1 MEIDKRINIAFGIL
15 MLGIFMIILGIF
27 LEFIDMMIDHQCY
40 QLEPNDFY
48 SSTICERYW
57 KVGSESYE

>member
-1 MEIDKRINIAFGIL
+1 MKIDNKVIIL
-15 MLGIFMIILGIF
+15 FSLGLFMIILGLF

-48 SSTICERYW
+48 SSTICEKYW
-57 KVGSESYE
+57 KVGNDK

>member
-15 MLGIFMIILGIF
+15 ILGIFMIILGLF

-48 SSTICERYW
+48 NLTICEKYW
-57 KVGSESYE
+57 VKND